1 MRKIKIDWNYWIIR
15 FLFLMAVIL
24 GYKFI
29 SNYQI
34 IVNALRN
41 FFHILSPFI
50 MGFILAYLLNG
61 AQNRIE
67 KLCQKIRHPFIKKR
81 SRGISILILYLCA
94 IYLIFIALNYLVP
107 LIINNVIDLL
117 TLLPTFYNYLIDLAT
132 NLEDQGVIEFIRL
145 EELLTNLTA
154 DYSPDKLLLQW
165 TQALTSL
172 GAFTKGLSS
181 LVINF
186 FLSVIISIYTLLF
199 KDSILDFIGKL
210 SSKIMSETV
219 FNSSRRWIQTTNQIF
234 YKFISSQF
242 IDACI
247 VGVSASIVLLLMNV
261 KFAIT
266 LGLLL
271 GICNMIPYFG
281 SIFAS
286 VVTAIITFFTGGLS
300 HAVSVLFALIVLQ
313 QIDGNIIGPRIMSGA
328 LNLNPIIIIISIT
341 IGGAY
346 LGILGMFLAVPIA
359 AILKIIVTNWLDDS
373 IKETTP
379 QSE

>member
-41 FFHILSPFI
+41 FFHVLSPFI